1 VLIRRLS
8 IIIMIAPKI
17 KRSTHRIMRTLY
29 VGNGKPF
36 THPTN

>member
-17 KRSTHRIMRTLY
+17 KRSTHRIMRT
-29 VGNGKPF
+29 
-36 THPTN
+36 